1 MKVIKNFKFV
11 SNLEFVHS
19 ILKEHNILHAID
31 LENLSI
37 SSDEFERNK
46 ILQIIEDLKLDEN
59 EVEVDDNFQ
68 KDFDDWHQN
77 SLNPGHFM
85 GGRIPFFYWN
95 KKNYPFLFFTIFFPS
110 IAMIIIMVFII
121 DGEPSFEFDFATIC
135 LYLFQIFV
143 AISMIVQWLQYRK
156 QKK

>member
-1 MKVIKNFKFV
+1 MKIIKNFKFV

-46 ILQIIEDLKLDEN
+46 ILQIIEDSKLDEN

-85 GGRIPFFYWN
+85 
-95 KKNYPFLFFTIFFPS
+95 
-110 IAMIIIMVFII
+110 
-121 DGEPSFEFDFATIC
+121 
-135 LYLFQIFV
+135 
-143 AISMIVQWLQYRK
+143 
-156 QKK
+156 